1 MRKLLSNIFFRL
13 ILFIIFFTTI
23 FLVGNSVSAEA
34 GDLTGLSYAEGT
46 GLGNADPIIVIAKI
60 IRIFLELLG
69 IVALVLILYAGFIWM
84 TSAGSEEKI
93 TKAKDILKSATIGLL
108 IIFSA
113 FAVVSFILNKLLGD
127 GGGSGEGD
135 GNGSGYGGSIGALG
149 SGIIKSV
156 YPEPNQK
163 EVPRNTSMIIT
174 FREKIDPQ
182 TICATTGSLCAG
194 EKIIKENIR
203 IFQTS
208 LKDACAENCDSNIT
222 DVKVY
227 SKDNETFVFM
237 PGAYLGSPTE
247 SIWHS
252 IVLSNG
258 IKKAGGEFAFGL
270 SIGYEWQFE
279 VSSKLDLTPPQILS
293 GGVFPA
299 ADDYQDEAGFTV
311 AAVSAVG
318 KITVKSQP
326 QVYEARSVGAPSGS
340 GNSGSAAISGEYNCE
355 EDGTIAVS
363 IDDSSKVLVS
373 GVAGLIG
380 GDDATDGKAA
390 LGCGLTLTP
399 TDGTFAPG
407 DSWTFSVVQ
416 EKGADMLT
424 IGNINYTF
432 VFGTPD
438 VNQIEKGVSVNVTAS
453 NIRSALASDVNIIPS
468 GSGAE
473 IILTAKTAGKSG
485 NNIYISTT
493 ATGAFDITAM
503 SGGADKI
510 SNSSVKGKTD
520 KPKNTVIQINFDEA
534 VNPMTVSG
542 ASDEVENYIRVVNL
556 LDGASVAGNFVISNQ
571 YKTVEFVSNVECG
584 ANTCGEKI
592 YCLPGNSNLKV
603 ELAAANLLAC
613 GDSNDCASKNP
624 YGSCIGGL
632 CYDVAAKRNYP
643 GANLSLDGI
652 TDVSFNSLDGDRDA
666 NAEGPVSFYNE
677 NASTTLAGDSYKWS
691 FFISDELDLTAPTVV
706 STDAHNTDTGVDLYG
721 AVSMVFDKVM
731 MSSRLSTGS
740 VTVNNGQEDVTH
752 QLINLSST
760 SNQPIGYWVTNEGV
774 DASPADGEAEST
786 IGYLEHTDFAD
797 QTGYRAQIGS
807 GIRDIY
813 QNCYKPCA
821 GEACNGIS
829 DASPSCC
836 SGVVTA
842 SSTCE

>member
-1 MRKLLSNIFFRL
+1 MFDHRIKKISIFIFT
-13 ILFIIFFTTI
+13 IAVLFGVAHF
-23 FLVGNSVSAEA
+23 VSAQT

-84 TSAGSEEKI
+84 TSEGSEEKI

-127 GGGSGEGD
+127 SGGSGEGD

-149 SGIIKSV
+149 SGIIKNV

-163 EVPRNTSMIIT
+163 EVPRNTSMIVT

-182 TICATTGSLCAG
+182 TICETTGSLCAG

-227 SKDNETFVFM
+227 SKDNETFVFA

-252 IVLSNG
+252 VVLSSG
-258 IKKAGGEFAFGL
+258 IKKADGELAFGL

-299 ADDYQDEAGFTV
+299 ADDYKDEAGSTV

-318 KITVKSQP
+318 KIIVESQP
-326 QVYEARSVGAPSGS
+326 QVYAVRSVGVPSGA
-340 GNSGSAAISGEYNCE
+340 GNSGSATITGEYNCE
-355 EDGTIAVS
+355 EDGVIAVS
-363 IDDSSKVLVS
+363 IDNSSKVLVS

-390 LGCGLTLTP
+390 LGCGLTLAP
-399 TDGTFAPG
+399 ADGTLAAG

-416 EKGADMLT
+416 EKGADILT
-424 IGNINYTF
+424 IGNVNYTF
-432 VFGTPD
+432 ISGTAGA
-438 VNQIEKGVSVNVTAS
+438 NQIEKGTSLNLTAT
-453 NIRSALASDVNIIPS
+453 NIRNALANNASVISS

-493 ATGAFDITAM
+493 NASALNITAM

-510 SNSSVKGKTD
+510 SNSSAKGKTD
-520 KPKNTVIQINFDEA
+520 KPKNTVIQINFNEA

-542 ASDEVENYIRVVNL
+542 ASEEVNNYIRVVNL
-556 LDGASVAGNFVISNQ
+556 LDNSIVAGNFVISNQ
-571 YKTVEFVSNVECG
+571 YKTVEFVSNVLCG
-584 ANTCGEKI
+584 ANACGEKI
-592 YCLPGNSNLKV
+592 FCLPGNSNLKV
-603 ELAAANLLAC
+603 ELVTANLLAC
-613 GDSNDCASKNP
+613 GDSGDCASKNP
-624 YGSCIGGL
+624 YGNCTNGF
-632 CYDVAAKRNYP
+632 CYNTTAKLNYP
-643 GANLSLDGI
+643 GANPSLDGI
-652 TDVSFNSLDGDRDA
+652 TDVCFNSLDGDRDA

-677 NASTTLAGDSYKWS
+677 NASTTPAGDSYKWS
-691 FFISDELDLTAPTVV
+691 FFISDELDLTAPTVI
-706 STDAHNTDTGVDLYG
+706 STDAHNNGTGVDLYG
-721 AVSMVFDKVM
+721 AISMTFDKVM

-740 VTVNNGQEDVTH
+740 VTVNNGQEDVVH

-760 SNQPIGYWVTNEGV
+760 SNQPLGYWVTNEGV
-774 DASPADGEAEST
+774 DTNPADGEAEST

-842 SSTCE
+842 SSTCQ